1 MSKRNEAFCRKEK
14 HGAEGIGRR
23 RRRVKRMAALI
34 LTTAAMISMD
44 LMPVLSS
51 SGSQAITAK
60 FDIAK
65 ELMAAVVTS
74 IGVMVILW
82 GIFQLG
88 SSMQSQEGSMRTQ
101 ALERIGGGLIMTLA
115 PQLLVVLV

>member
-1 MSKRNEAFCRKEK
+1 MKKKAFWREKGKRF
-14 HGAEGIGRR
+14 
-23 RRRVKRMAALI
+23 VKKTAAL
-34 LTTAAMISMD
+34 LWAMITVTSMN
-44 LMPVLSS
+44 LMTVLASD
-51 SGSQAITAK
+51 GAQAITAK

-88 SSMQSQEGSMRTQ
+88 SSMQSQEGSLRTQ

>member
-1 MSKRNEAFCRKEK
+1 M
-14 HGAEGIGRR
+14 
-23 RRRVKRMAALI
+23 KRMAALI

-44 LMPVLSS
+44 LMPVLAS
-51 SGSQAITAK
+51 SGAQAITAK

-74 IGVMVILW
+74 IGVMVILG

-88 SSMQSQEGSMRTQ
+88 SCMRTQ

>member
-1 MSKRNEAFCRKEK
+1 M
-14 HGAEGIGRR
+14 
-23 RRRVKRMAALI
+23 KRMAALI

-44 LMPVLSS
+44 LMPVLAS
-51 SGSQAITAK
+51 SGAQAITAK

-115 PQLLVVLV
+115 PPLLVVLV

>member
-1 MSKRNEAFCRKEK
+1 M
-14 HGAEGIGRR
+14 
-23 RRRVKRMAALI
+23 KRMAALI
-34 LTTAAMISMD
+34 LTTAAMISMN
-44 LMPVLSS
+44 LMPVLAS
-51 SGSQAITAK
+51 SGAQAITAK

-115 PQLLVVLV
+115 PQLFGGPGMIRLKKEEEGGESYVRRAA